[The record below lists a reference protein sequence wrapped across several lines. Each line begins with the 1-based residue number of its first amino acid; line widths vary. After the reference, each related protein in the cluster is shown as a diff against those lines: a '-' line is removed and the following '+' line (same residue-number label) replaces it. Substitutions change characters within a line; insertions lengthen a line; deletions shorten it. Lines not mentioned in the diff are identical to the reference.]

1 MNEQKIAEF
10 NEKFNLEVQ
19 YDMYLKRV
27 GLNQTAMHPIQNK
40 LMKDSFLAACGI
52 MLVMLRDDLGAIDD
66 EMEAI
71 YVMENLMT
79 QVSMHFDQYK

>member
-1 MNEQKIAEF
+1 MNENKIAEF

-19 YDMYLKRV
+19 YDLYLQRV
-27 GLNQTAMHPIQNK
+27 GLKQSAMHPIQNK

-52 MLVMLRDDLGAIDD
+52 MLVMLRDDLGAIED

-71 YVMENLMT
+71 YVMENLLT
-79 QVSMHFDQYK
+79 QVSMHFEQYK

>member
-1 MNEQKIAEF
+1 MNENRIAEF

-19 YDMYLKRV
+19 YDLYLQRV
-27 GLNQTAMHPIQNK
+27 GLKQSAMHPIQNK